1 MDPFS
6 ATVLAQLTADLT
18 GGVVSS
24 LSGAL
29 KRQLSGTPEQ
39 QALERSIRAGIVALV
54 AQTTAATAT
63 PEEEDL
69 LADIFEKF
77 FHHPVVWV
85 AISQLIGGTPLD
97 HAQLRGLFTD
107 PDDPDTG
114 YDLERLQ
121 SVDFDAALDAFTAAF
136 VESVR
141 GQKELAHIVQSGLL
155 GQLVRGQ
162 GESTQQIRELV
173 ARIDQ
178 LATVAVRA
186 GNVVDGASGKTVYQ
200 WQYVGRDKIDN
211 AGNVLSGDF
220 RGATIHIVNQ
230 YMKADGA
237 PALSEERFRTA
248 LRKYLEWVD
257 NHYGQLHLRGIERR
271 EQHTLT
277 LRLDE
282 VYLSLAATISPDKE
296 ERRDN
301 QRKPKRGSDLF
312 LKELS
317 NRANPPSSPAPLP
330 VAKANEES
338 VDDDSD
344 LRTVDMA
351 ELLALGN
358 HLVIIGG
365 PGSGKTTFLHLVASA
380 VAHALLSG
388 DSTGME
394 AKLGLTGPLPLP
406 VYVSLGEYNRYRRKA
421 EDMDDPA
428 KGTLTAFVSY
438 ALIRQHAILGVP
450 PDFFERLLLNGQSC
464 LLLLDGLDEIANE
477 DERGLVRQ
485 DIQNLADNPDSGRIL
500 VTSRTR
506 AYQGRAILPE
516 TFRHALV
523 QPMSPEQV
531 NLLVEHWCQ
540 AVYDD
545 LERPIET
552 QRLQKE
558 IVDLEAH
565 RAVRGEERLAD
576 TPLMVTI
583 IAIVHYNDR
592 HLPEQR
598 AALYDRCIDVLLA
611 EPYKPETEA
620 AVEFSKWGG
629 TTADKR
635 YFLSHLAFE
644 MMSAGSKAGRVIE
657 EHQLREWMAPLFVRR
672 MGGERAAK
680 ELDDFC
686 KAMKERGSLLDERD
700 CTYQFV
706 HLTFQEFLCATFLA
720 ENRREVGKIVA
731 FFIEDGRLTESWWRE
746 TILLTVGYLGLR
758 PTDASLELARQLAQ
772 LPGDNE
778 TALAGAELAGRAF
791 LELEAQE
798 EATNKDLAARLETL
812 LTNTTLMA
820 PNPLRAAAG
829 VALGRL
835 GDPRKDVNCEI
846 PATVLIPAGP
856 FRMGSDKQGRKS
868 PWYDEMAYDDEEP
881 NHEIAWLDF
890 DYRIGKYPVT
900 VAQYRHFVEA
910 GGYDP
915 RKSAQYWQGGGLKWL
930 RESGQKAPRYWDDPQ
945 WTVDNHP
952 VVGVT
957 WYEAVAYCN
966 WLNAIKPAGCG
977 VFRLPDEAM
986 WEKAA
991 RGTDGRRWPWGNEWD
1006 ATKLNSREG
1015 GINCTSAV
1023 GIFPAGRRRINEGR
1037 KSEAAEFIYD
1047 CAGNVWEWCSG
1058 PGVGDAPY
1066 PFKRRSYKED
1076 LGLASTFRALRGG
1089 SWNDLDLVTRAA
1101 YRGNYV
1107 PVNGDV
1113 DVGFRVVELLSD
1125 SEF

>member
-141 GQKELAHIVQSGLL
+141 RQKDLAHIVQSGLL

-178 LATVAVRA
+178 LTSVAVRA
-186 GNVVDGASGKTVYQ
+186 GNVVDGASGQ
-200 WQYVGRDKIDN
+200 VGKYIAADEVHGPKFEQ
-211 AGNVLSGDF
+211 SGDF
-220 RGATIHIVNQ
+220 RGATIHIVTQ
-230 YMKADGA
+230 YLGA
-237 PALSEERFRTA
+237 PGDSLRNEDDFSDSLHTYLTVIKERYA
-248 LRKYLEWVD
+248 KPE
-257 NHYGQLHLRGIERR
+257 LRGNIEVDDR
-271 EQHTLT
+271 EPKNIL
-277 LRLDE
+277 LE
-282 VYLSLAATISPDKE
+282 KMYYSLAALARPEAREDFVTEPDDRSGQSLPREPKE
-296 ERRDN
+296 PINMATLLRDN
-301 QRKPKRGSDLF
+301 DR
-312 LKELS
+312 
-317 NRANPPSSPAPLP
+317 
-330 VAKANEES
+330 
-338 VDDDSD
+338 
-344 LRTVDMA
+344 
-351 ELLALGN
+351 
-358 HLVIIGG
+358 LVITGS
-365 PGSGKTTFLHLVASA
+365 PGSGKSTYLYLIASA
-380 VAHALLSG
+380 VARALLGEGSELVEKYVG
-388 DSTGME
+388 
-394 AKLGLTGPLPLP
+394 LGAPLPLP
-406 VYVSLGEYNRYRRKA
+406 IFISLGEFNEYKKGPA
-421 EDMDDPA
+421 DPNDPHH
-428 KGTLTAFVSY
+428 GTLLAYASEKANKMYESFV
-438 ALIRQHAILGVP
+438 P
-450 PDFFERLLLNGQSC
+450 KDFFRRLVVGNKTC
-464 LLLLDGLDEIANE
+464 MFLLDGLDEIA
-477 DERGLVRQ
+477 DETERELVSDEIRALSRNPKIGPIVVTCRSWAYVRETRLNAPFAEYEIQPMQPDQVDELVR
-485 DIQNLADNPDSGRIL
+485 L
-500 VTSRTR
+500 
-506 AYQGRAILPE
+506 
-516 TFRHALV
+516 
-523 QPMSPEQV
+523 
-531 NLLVEHWCQ
+531 WCSAAFPQ
-540 AVYDD
+540 LYAQKASDD
-545 LERPIET
+545 LIS
-552 QRLQKE
+552 E
-558 IVDLEAH
+558 IRDLESK
-565 RAVRGEERLAD
+565 RRERHEKPLAD

-583 IAIVHYNDR
+583 IAIVFYNDE
-592 HLPEQR
+592 HLPNQR
-598 AALYDRCIDVLLA
+598 AALYKRCVRVLLI
-611 EPYKPETEA
+611 EKQRP
-620 AVEFSKWGG
+620 
-629 TTADKR
+629 
-635 YFLSHLAFE
+635 
-644 MMSAGSKAGRVIE
+644 AGRGKHARIAKGGSE
-657 EHQLREWMAPLFVRR
+657 EDKL
-672 MGGERAAK
+672 
-680 ELDDFC
+680 ELLSLLAYNMMTTVVQDDSRPG
-686 KAMKERGSLLDERD
+686 RGSERLADRRAEEKDIHRWLSALIDDRLPEGRPADHLRAFLRSMVDHAGILDERPKTPGRD
-700 CTYQFV
+700 RTYEFV
-706 HLTFQEFLCATFLA
+706 HLSFQEYLCAAYLAGQPPQQVVDFLL
-720 ENRREVGKIVA
+720 ENRYVSQ
-731 FFIEDGRLTESWWRE
+731 SWWRE
-746 TILLTVGYLGLR
+746 TILLMPGHLNAVDNR
-758 PTDASLELARQLAQ
+758 PGALELIRRLGSGARHDMSSLNA
-772 LPGDNE
+772 
-778 TALAGAELAGRAF
+778 AELAAGAY
-791 LELEAQE
+791 LELGFKAASDR
-798 EATNKDLAARLETL
+798 ATLAGNLVTL
-812 LTNTTLMA
+812 LTDPDLKCANQE
-820 PNPLRAAAG
+820 RAAAG

-835 GDPRKDVNCEI
+835 GDPRTDVNCDI

-856 FRMGSDKQGRKS
+856 FRMGSDKRDKKS
-868 PWYDEMAYDDEEP
+868 PWYDKMAYDDEEP
-881 NHEIAWLDF
+881 SHEVDWLDF

-915 RKSAQYWQGGGLKWL
+915 RKSAQYWPGGGLKWL

-1015 GINCTSAV
+1015 GINRTSAV

-1058 PGVGDAPY
+1058 SGIGDAPY

-1076 LGLASTFRALRGG
+1076 LELAPTSRALRGG
-1089 SWNDLDLVTRAA
+1089 SWNFGDQLSRAA
-1101 YRGNYV
+1101 FRLYDDPDYRLNLI
-1107 PVNGDV
+1107 
-1113 DVGFRVVELLSD
+1113 GFRVVELLSD
-1125 SEF
+1125 SDS